1 MLTRRCKK
9 LISCRRS
16 SITFGC
22 AKTALPL
29 FHVIPVLKTTKS
41 SSLHKLLAMTH
52 VRPKNA
58 KIDKHGRPLLA
69 SNAALSWFTERATMD
84 DRYSRWTAQG
94 RGSFLEALT
103 RKHRYFAIG
112 FPHASNN
119 TSDGMWSTFSEGHG
133 SHRWKGTTDGAMEEG
148 FQPLDQVYSAR
159 DTRTAPVP
167 KGSCRASTKA
177 SSAISARV
185 CAEGRAVEGAS
196 NASTSD
202 RHSRLSGLPLSENSK
217 ASSECTYVRRLEALR
232 RVQPK
237 PQVSGPV
244 RKLDWDMF
252 AATAQRDFE
261 FEATG
266 KRAIHPTVIP
276 GAKPLEVNERKK
288 KKKEE

>member
-1 MLTRRCKK
+1 
-9 LISCRRS
+9 
-16 SITFGC
+16 
-22 AKTALPL
+22 
-29 FHVIPVLKTTKS
+29 
-41 SSLHKLLAMTH
+41 MTH

-58 KIDKHGRPLLA
+58 KIDQHGRPLLA
-69 SNAALSWFTERATMD
+69 SNATLSWFTERATMD
-84 DRYSRWTAQG
+84 DRYSRWTAHG
-94 RGSFLEALT
+94 SGSFLEALT
-103 RKHRYFAIG
+103 RRHRYFAIG

-148 FQPLDQVYSAR
+148 FQPLDLQVYSAR

-177 SSAISARV
+177 SSVSG
-185 CAEGRAVEGAS
+185 EGAVEGATGAS

-202 RHSRLSGLPLSENSK
+202 RHSRLSGLPDLPRSDDSK

-244 RKLDWDMF
+244 
-252 AATAQRDFE
+252 TAQRDFE

-276 GAKPLEVNERKK
+276 GAKPLANDRKK

>member
-1 MLTRRCKK
+1 MSSPCKK
-9 LISCRRS
+9 SADSCN
-16 SITFGC
+16 
-22 AKTALPL
+22 
-29 FHVIPVLKTTKS
+29 
-41 SSLHKLLAMTH
+41 LHKLLAMTH

-58 KIDKHGRPLLA
+58 KIDQHGRPLLA

-84 DRYSRWTAQG
+84 DRYSRWTAHG
-94 RGSFLEALT
+94 SGSFLEALT
-103 RKHRYFAIG
+103 RRHRYFAIG

-148 FQPLDQVYSAR
+148 FQPLDLQVYSAR

-177 SSAISARV
+177 SSVSARV
-185 CAEGRAVEGAS
+185 CGEGAVEGAS

-202 RHSRLSGLPLSENSK
+202 RHSRLSGLPDLPRSDDSK
-217 ASSECTYVRRLEALR
+217 ASSECTYVRRLVLLGLTTWKFGEMSACVKIQEALR

-237 PQVSGPV
+237 PHVSGPV

-252 AATAQRDFE
+252 AVTAQRDFE

-276 GAKPLEVNERKK
+276 GAKPLANDRKK